1 MAAGARVARAT
12 SSTIRGTSLRQARL
26 RKPPGR
32 CLGSWPPARS
42 TIPRSRRAS
51 TISWQGRGTDGFWE
65 EQHFTATGFPRV
77 FYLRYHG
84 YAKFFPLWALA
95 RYRNLKSCQYHFSSG
110 WNVSDEGA
118 GFVIAATGLRAEA
131 RIAARSGGV
140 RAVVGGGDGAPTG
153 RARQAVSR
161 RGRRS
166 HNQLRHCRRA
176 CARNAPL
183 GPASSAAKLS
193 TAGLLYSADP
203 AWTAS
208 IKKLIGSAELVR
220 IAGID
225 RPLTRPSEKQALHQA
240 SGAAAAD
247 MESHVV
253 ARIAAELAL
262 PFAVLRVI
270 ADPAE
275 RALPPAALAGM
286 RADGRIDVGA
296 VLASL
301 ARSPGQLPALIRLAD
316 EAGRAR
322 AALLRCSDLLGP
334 RLGFRDLS

>member
-1 MAAGARVARAT
+1 M
-12 SSTIRGTSLRQARL
+12 
-26 RKPPGR
+26 
-32 CLGSWPPARS
+32 
-42 TIPRSRRAS
+42 
-51 TISWQGRGTDGFWE
+51 
-65 EQHFTATGFPRV
+65 
-77 FYLRYHG
+77 
-84 YAKFFPLWALA
+84 
-95 RYRNLKSCQYHFSSG
+95 
-110 WNVSDEGA
+110 SDKGA
-118 GFVIAATGLRAEA
+118 GFVIAATGLHIEA

-140 RAVVGGGDGAPTG
+140 RAVVGGGVA
-153 RARQAVSR
+153 ARLDELVR
-161 RGRRS
+161 
-166 HNQLRHCRRA
+166 QLA
-176 CARNAPL
+176 DEGGEAIISFGIA
-183 GPASSAAKLS
+183 
-193 TAGLLYSADP
+193 AGLAPQCSAGACLIGREVVYGGTVFSADP

-208 IKKLIGSAELVR
+208 IRKIIGSADLVR
-220 IAGID
+220 IAGTD
-225 RPLTRPSEKQALHQA
+225 RPLTRPSEKEGLHQA

-286 RADGRIDVGA
+286 RTDGGIDVGA

-301 ARSPGQLPALIRLAD
+301 AKSPRQLPGLIRLAT

-322 AALLRCSDLLGP
+322 SVLLRCSDFLGP